1 MQTEKAIVEKAKKQ
15 FDKDFFTEGY
25 TNIISD
31 DEHLKD
37 MINFIDLKQGGNYLD
52 LGTGSGYVAF
62 NLAKQPINVIG
73 LDIVE
78 NTINRNSE
86 IASEKQ
92 ITNVKFQCYDGI
104 NIPYKRE
111 EFDGIVSRYA
121 IHHFPD
127 IKQTIKELS
136 NIVKPSGQV
145 LISDPTV
152 NKNDEKRFV
161 DKYMQLRDDGHV
173 KFYHEDEFVSLFKE
187 QGFQLTKV
195 FYNKIRF
202 PRTVDSRYYK
212 LTESYDDEIVKSY
225 DITVEEDKIYITL
238 NVLNL
243 LFEKI

>member
-1 MQTEKAIVEKAKKQ
+1 MQAEKIIVEKAKRQ

-62 NLAKQPINVIG
+62 NLAKQPVNVVG

-78 NTINRNSE
+78 KTINRNNE
-86 IASEKQ
+86 IALKEQ
-92 ITNVKFQCYDGI
+92 VNNIKFQYYDGI
-104 NIPYKRE
+104 NIPYKTE
-111 EFDGIVSRYA
+111 EFDGVISRYA
-121 IHHFPD
+121 IHHFPN
-127 IKQTIKELS
+127 IKQTIKELY

-145 LISDPTV
+145 LISDPTI
-152 NKNDEKRFV
+152 NKIDGKRFV

-173 KFYHEDEFVSLFKE
+173 KFYDEDQFINLFKE
-187 QGFQLTKV
+187 QGFQLIKV

-202 PRTVDSRYYK
+202 PRMVDDRYHQ
-212 LTESYDDEIVKSY
+212 LIHSYDDKLVKSY
-225 DITVEEDKIYITL
+225 DIAIEEDKIYITL